1 MRHNRGG
8 ACMSSSVHV
17 WPPRKRDRCPSPIL
31 CNTYFCR
38 RAKAQA
44 FAPGTSTSTGRACL
58 LATRQFARLLARA
71 TEHCVAVSPHR
82 KTPGIFGPPS
92 HKQGS
97 VIMATSE
104 RDTQVSHNITER
116 RTASTQVEAPLGC
129 NMQGQH
135 EPMGEFMALHAE
147 ANGIIRQMSIAATTS
162 TKEAELEEESKTE
175 ENEDNNAP
183 HNKPNKRTQEIDR
196 AENFS
201 GPPGEQLMVRE
212 IRSSPALL
220 LMTTLRD
227 RRTSP
232 ADFRRAAGRLIM
244 LLLEEALSTIS
255 ARSIEMTTSTGHQT
269 YGLQRTDEFC
279 GVAVGAEGF
288 PFLVLFHQMEPD
300 APQGSIHIG
309 LETRQQGQSDW
320 RLEHVDLPS
329 DITRYRIL
337 LFSSTVNTGGGECK
351 AIEALCSL
359 GVEESRITLVIILC
373 STDSLVTI
381 CGRFPGVQIIT
392 SAIDSKVDSATQV
405 IIPGMGDF
413 MARYNGD

>member
-1 MRHNRGG
+1 MF
-8 ACMSSSVHV
+8 V
-17 WPPRKRDRCPSPIL
+17 
-31 CNTYFCR
+31 
-38 RAKAQA
+38 
-44 FAPGTSTSTGRACL
+44 
-58 LATRQFARLLARA
+58 ATAYR
-71 TEHCVAVSPHR
+71 
-82 KTPGIFGPPS
+82 
-92 HKQGS
+92 
-97 VIMATSE
+97 
-104 RDTQVSHNITER
+104 
-116 RTASTQVEAPLGC
+116 
-129 NMQGQH
+129 
-135 EPMGEFMALHAE
+135 
-147 ANGIIRQMSIAATTS
+147 
-162 TKEAELEEESKTE
+162 
-175 ENEDNNAP
+175 
-183 HNKPNKRTQEIDR
+183 
-196 AENFS
+196 
-201 GPPGEQLMVRE
+201 
-212 IRSSPALL
+212 
-220 LMTTLRD
+220 
-227 RRTSP
+227 
-232 ADFRRAAGRLIM
+232 

-381 CGRFPGVQIIT
+381 CGRFPG
-392 SAIDSKVDSATQV
+392 TQLGV
-405 IIPGMGDF
+405 TKEGREGPLISRASVMSCRCADYHECYRQQGRFSDTGDYP
-413 MARYNGD
+413 RHG